1 MLVIISC
8 DNFNILYNYNEKQ
21 RLPWV
26 VLKVKVTKS
35 CLTLCNPTDCTVHV
49 ILQARI
55 PEWVAVPF
63 SRGSSQRRDQTQ
75 VSLIAGR
82 FFTCWAT
89 VLVVKSSLPM
99 QGTSVW
105 SLVREDSMLW
115 GATKPVFDNYW
126 TPALELVLHNSRGHC
141 NEKPRIS
148 TKERPPLVTT
158 REKLMNSN
166 KGPAQPKR
174 K

>member
-82 FFTCWAT
+82 FFTC
-89 VLVVKSSLPM
+89 
-99 QGTSVW
+99 
-105 SLVREDSMLW
+105 
-115 GATKPVFDNYW
+115 
-126 TPALELVLHNSRGHC
+126 
-141 NEKPRIS
+141 
-148 TKERPPLVTT
+148 
-158 REKLMNSN
+158 
-166 KGPAQPKR
+166 
-174 K
+174 